1 MEMLV
6 KPLVEYFNASR
17 VELTKVAWPNR
28 RTLVRLTFTVIV
40 FSLVFA
46 AILGGLD
53 VLFSGLVQKVIAK

>member
-6 KPLVEYFNASR
+6 KPLVEYFNASL